1 MPTYTE
7 ALNYLLY
14 ANVGGAG
21 AFGVTHLLIP
31 VPAVSGLVALFPG
44 AAAGTPYAFSD
55 MFIASTFLGFAI
67 TSALALASND
77 PTEYWPVIKMQQ
89 VYKTIWCVAFLV
101 GFAGPIVGRTV
112 ELNPWTALYFA
123 IMASYALADTYVLS
137 LKPKPKK

>member
-1 MPTYTE
+1 
-7 ALNYLLY
+7 
-14 ANVGGAG
+14 
-21 AFGVTHLLIP
+21 
-31 VPAVSGLVALFPG
+31 
-44 AAAGTPYAFSD
+44 

-89 VYKTIWCVAFLV
+89 IYKTIWCVAFLV

-112 ELNPWTALYFA
+112 ELNPRTALYFA